1 LLIYFLSKRTF
12 DNILCVPSIFQ
23 NKIKNLKSKAMKIQ
37 IKLGFDDLSNT
48 DAVTQGYLYAEGVD
62 GNPYF
67 PGENI
72 VAQGPIVKT
81 KTDKLQEALA
91 KPKSPTR
98 TPAINAARAEWETEV
113 TSLTKMQEIVVNSA
127 DVADDVKIE
136 MVKSANREVVVH
148 PVRQKYDFTAKR
160 GANTSEVVFTAVTK
174 DAVAHLYTWTSDLV
188 NFTNKAD
195 PWVSASAKTT
205 ATGVPV
211 GNELAFFHKAIFAK
225 KRMDWEG
232 PIFLKVL

>member
-1 LLIYFLSKRTF
+1 
-12 DNILCVPSIFQ
+12 
-23 NKIKNLKSKAMKIQ
+23 MKIQ
-37 IKLGFDDLSNT
+37 ILLGFEKTTNPNAVIKGELYADGVADNAFFPE
-48 DAVTQGYLYAEGVD
+48 DAVKEQGLV
-62 GNPYF
+62 
-67 PGENI
+67 
-72 VAQGPIVKT
+72 VKS
-81 KTDKLQEALA
+81 KTDKLKEALA

-113 TSLTKMQEIVVNSA
+113 TTLTNLEENVVNNA
-127 DVADDVKIE
+127 NVADDVKIE
-136 MVKSANREVVVH
+136 MVQSANREVVVR
-148 PVRQKYDFTAKR
+148 PVHQKYDYTVKR
-160 GANTSEVVFTAVTK
+160 GPNSSEVVFTAVTK
-174 DAVAHLYTWTSDLV
+174 DAVAHLYTWTSDLE